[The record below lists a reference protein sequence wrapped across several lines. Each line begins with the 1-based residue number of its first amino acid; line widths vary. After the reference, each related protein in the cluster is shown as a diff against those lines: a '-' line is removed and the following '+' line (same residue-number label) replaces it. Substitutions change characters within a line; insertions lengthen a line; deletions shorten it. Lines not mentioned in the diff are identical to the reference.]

1 MAEYTPVL
9 KKEQVASL
17 LGRPLSKVET
27 TNFNIYLEI
36 TETKLKDLLC
46 LSAWPEVIP
55 ADLQLLIARAF
66 GTVVETQ
73 KFENGITNKKVEDV
87 SVSFAENRQDPLTV
101 VLTQEAATVAKY
113 SQCSAGIRHGRTIYD
128 DRF

>member
-1 MAEYTPVL
+1 MAEYTPIL
-9 KKEQVASL
+9 KQEQVATL

-27 TNFNIYLEI
+27 KNFNIYLEI

-46 LSAWPEVIP
+46 LSEWPEEIP
-55 ADLQLLIARAF
+55 ADLRLLIARAF
-66 GTVVETQ
+66 GTIVETQ

-113 SQCSAGIRHGRTIYD
+113 SKCSAGIRHGRTIYD
-128 DRF
+128 DRI